1 MLGTDSG
8 NALANIACR
17 ITNYTEVITSTRFA
31 FIRL

>member
-1 MLGTDSG
+1 MLGTDSS

-17 ITNYTEVITSTRFA
+17 ITNYIEVITSICLV